1 MKKLLAGLL
10 ISSMVL
16 AATGCS
22 SKTSEPAPTAEAKTE
37 APADNGA
44 ADTEAA
50 KTEAAGTEAKTEG
63 KQYEIAFSL
72 KTVTNDAFQSGIAD
86 AIKSNVEAA
95 GHKFTLVT
103 AGDETAVST
112 QVTQIED
119 LIAKGVSA
127 IIVNPMDANAVVPS
141 LQKAKD
147 AGIPVV
153 LVDSTIAEGN
163 EELYITYVGTDNYNA
178 AKIGAEKLT
187 ETLGNTGK
195 VIIVRGANGNSVGDA
210 RVEGFKAGLGDGIEI
225 VGEQPGD
232 WSNDVAKQ
240 VTENMLQ
247 ANPEVNG
254 LFTASDVM
262 LDGILQAMDDAKRE
276 GIQIMSFD
284 GSDDGKSL
292 IEEGLVLGTMAQFPD
307 EMGKIAVDTLVGVL
321 DGTTDPASVEK
332 YIDSGTECITAEN
345 LN

>member
-1 MKKLLAGLL
+1 MKKLVAALL
-10 ISSMVL
+10 VSSMVL
-16 AATGCS
+16 ATAGCS
-22 SKTSEPAPTAEAKTE
+22 SKTEAPAPTE
-37 APADNGA
+37 APAEAGGE
-44 ADTEAA
+44 TEAA
-50 KTEAAGTEAKTEG
+50 ESKEAG

-103 AGDETAVST
+103 AGDETAVSA

-119 LIAKGVSA
+119 LIAKKVDA
-127 IIVNPMDANAVVPS
+127 IIVNPMDANAVVPA

-163 EELYITYVGTDNYNA
+163 EDLYVTYVGTDNYAA
-178 AKIGAEKLT
+178 AKLGAEKLT
-187 ETLGNTGK
+187 EKLGNKGK

-210 RVEGFKAGLGDGIEI
+210 RVNGFKDGLGDGIEI

-247 ANPEVNG
+247 ANPEVDG

-284 GSDDGKSL
+284 GSDDGKAL

-307 EMGKIAVDTLVGVL
+307 HMGKIAVDTLVGVL
-321 DGTTDPASVEK
+321 DGTTDAASVDK
-332 YIDSGTECITAEN
+332 YIDSGTECVTAEN
-345 LN
+345 LK

>member
-1 MKKLLAGLL
+1 MRKLWAALL
-10 ISSMVL
+10 IAGM
-16 AATGCS
+16 AATAAGCS
-22 SKTSEPAPTAEAKTE
+22 SQT
-37 APADNGA
+37 
-44 ADTEAA
+44 
-50 KTEAAGTEAKTEG
+50 AGTEAAATAAQTEAQG
-63 KQYEIAFSL
+63 SEAAGDTTAGGAETGDAAGAREQYEIAFSL
-72 KTVTNDAFQSGIAD
+72 KTVTNDAFQSGIAE
-86 AIKSNVEAA
+86 AIQQNVEAA
-95 GHKFTLVT
+95 GHTFTLVT

-119 LIAKGVSA
+119 LIAKGVDA
-127 IIVNPMDANAVVPS
+127 LIVNPMDANAVVPA

-163 EELYITYVGTDNYNA
+163 EDLYITYVGTDNFNA
-178 AKIGAEKLT
+178 SKIGAEKLT
-187 ETLGNTGK
+187 EVLGNQGK
-195 VIIVRGANGNSVGDA
+195 VVIVRGANGNSVGDA

-232 WSNDVAKQ
+232 WSNDIAKQ

-247 ANPEVNG
+247 ANPEVDG

-262 LDGILQAMDDAKRE
+262 LDGILQAMEDAGRTE
-276 GIQIMSFD
+276 IQIMSFD
-284 GSDDGKSL
+284 GSDDGKAL

-307 EMGKIAVDTLVGVL
+307 VMGKTAVDTLLGVL

-332 YIDSGTECITAEN
+332 YIDSGTECITVES
-345 LN
+345 LK

>member
-1 MKKLLAGLL
+1 MKKLLATLL
-10 ISSMVL
+10 IAGMAVSAV
-16 AATGCS
+16 GCS
-22 SKTSEPAPTAEAKTE
+22 SPAASQETVA
-37 APADNGA
+37 APAA
-44 ADTEAA
+44 TEAA
-50 KTEAAGTEAKTEG
+50 SEAGTEEAAPEG
-63 KQYEIAFSL
+63 KEQYEIAFSL

-86 AIKSNVEAA
+86 AIQKNVEAA

-119 LIAKGVSA
+119 LIAKGVDA
-127 IIVNPMDANAVVPS
+127 LIVNPMDANAVVPA

-153 LVDSTIAEGN
+153 LVDSTISEGN
-163 EELYITYVGTDNYNA
+163 EDLYITYVGTDNFNA
-178 AKIGAEKLT
+178 SKIGAEKLT
-187 ETLGNTGK
+187 EELGNQGN

-232 WSNDVAKQ
+232 WSNDIAKQ

-247 ANPEVNG
+247 ANPEIAG

-262 LDGILQAMDDAKRE
+262 LDGILQAMEDAGRTDIK
-276 GIQIMSFD
+276 IMSFD
-284 GSDDGKSL
+284 GSDDGKAL
-292 IEEGLVLGTMAQFPD
+292 IEEGLVLGTMAQFP
-307 EMGKIAVDTLVGVL
+307 EVMGKTAVDTLLDIL
-321 DGTTDPASVEK
+321 DGTTDPATVEK
-332 YIDSGTECITAEN
+332 YIDSGTECITIDS
-345 LN
+345 LK

>member
-37 APADNGA
+37 APAGS
-44 ADTEAA
+44 EAA
-50 KTEAAGTEAKTEG
+50 KAGEAGTEAKTGG

-187 ETLGNTGK
+187 EKLGNTGK
-195 VIIVRGANGNSVGDA
+195 VIVVRGANGNSVGDA

>member
-37 APADNGA
+37 APAGS
-44 ADTEAA
+44 EAA
-50 KTEAAGTEAKTEG
+50 KAEEAGTEAKTGG

-127 IIVNPMDANAVVPS
+127 IIVNPMDANAVVPA

-187 ETLGNTGK
+187 EKLGNTGK
-195 VIIVRGANGNSVGDA
+195 VIVVRGANGNSVGDA

>member
-1 MKKLLAGLL
+1 MKKLAALLLTAGL
-10 ISSMVL
+10 VL
-16 AATGCS
+16 TSVGCGQQSAPADAPAATAAD
-22 SKTSEPAPTAEAKTE
+22 TTAAPADAASEPAE
-37 APADNGA
+37 
-44 ADTEAA
+44 DT
-50 KTEAAGTEAKTEG
+50 AGTAGE
-63 KQYEIAFSL
+63 QYEIAFSL

-86 AIKSNVEAA
+86 AIQKNVEAA

-119 LIAKGVSA
+119 LIAKGVDA
-127 IIVNPMDANAVVPS
+127 LIVNPMDANAVIPA
-141 LQKAKD
+141 LQKAKE

-163 EELYITYVGTDNYNA
+163 EDLYITYVGTDNYNA
-178 AKIGAEKLT
+178 AKIGAEVLT
-187 ETLGNTGK
+187 EKLGNTGK

-247 ANPEVNG
+247 ANPEVDG

-284 GSDDGKSL
+284 GSADGIDL
-292 IEEGLVLGTMAQFPD
+292 IQEGLVLGTMAQFPD
-307 EMGKIAVDTLVGVL
+307 HMGQIAVETLVGVL
-321 DGTTDPASVEK
+321 DGKTDAASVEK
-332 YIDSGTECITAEN
+332 YIDSGTECFTIEN
-345 LN
+345 IQ

>member
-1 MKKLLAGLL
+1 MKKWIVTLL
-10 ISSMVL
+10 I
-16 AATGCS
+16 AAMAFSVTGCS
-22 SKTSEPAPTAEAKTE
+22 SKTSEPATTEATAATAEKKE
-37 APADNGA
+37 
-44 ADTEAA
+44 EAA
-50 KTEAAGTEAKTEG
+50 AEESTEPAEEG

-72 KTVTNDAFQSGIAD
+72 KTVTNDAFQRGIAD
-86 AIKSNVEAA
+86 AIQANVEAA

-119 LIAKGVSA
+119 LIAKKVDA
-127 IIVNPMDANAVVPS
+127 IIVNPMDANAVVPA

-163 EELYITYVGTDNYNA
+163 EELYVTYVGTDNYNA

-187 ETLGNTGK
+187 ETLGGTGK

-210 RVEGFKAGLGDGIEI
+210 RVEGFKAGLGEGIEI

-247 ANPEVNG
+247 ANPEVDG

-262 LDGILQAMDDAKRE
+262 VDGILQAMEDAGRE

-284 GSDDGKSL
+284 GSDDGKAL
-292 IEEGLVLGTMAQFPD
+292 VEEGLVLGTMAQFPD
-307 EMGKIAVDTLVGVL
+307 EMGKIAVETLIGVL

-332 YIDSGTECITAEN
+332 YIDSGTECITSEN
-345 LN
+345 LE